1 MKRAIVL
8 ALLLSLLLALSAC
21 TGETAQSEASEQSA
35 LPDATEKAP
44 DPPYDGEIPEDVFG
58 IYDEE
63 SYTNDYFGVE
73 YKRDGNWAF
82 YTMQELASV
91 NGLAFGET
99 ETDALKRIGYV
110 YNMYA
115 RSEMDTLGFTIAIPA
130 VQYGKAMT
138 EAEYAQAT
146 KDASARDY
154 AGADYDV
161 VSGELGTASFGGE
174 EHACFD
180 LTVAANGMMF
190 YTKQIFIQR
199 GDYIGVVYV
208 SSQTE
213 EGRTYLLNSFS

>member
-1 MKRAIVL
+1 MKKAIVL

-174 EHACFD
+174 EHVCFD

>member
-1 MKRAIVL
+1 MKKTIIL

-21 TGETAQSEASEQSA
+21 AGETAQPDASEQPIT
-35 LPDATEKAP
+35 PDATQVAP
-44 DPPYDGEIPEDVFG
+44 ALAYDGELPENIFG
-58 IYDEE
+58 IFDEE
-63 SYTNDYFGVE
+63 SYTNDFFSVE
-73 YKRDGNWAF
+73 FRRDGNWSF
-82 YTMQELASV
+82 YSQQELASLNMGV
-91 NGLAFGET
+91 AET
-99 ETDALKRIGYV
+99 VLRSRGYI
-110 YNMYA
+110 YDMYA
-115 RSEMDTLGFTIAIPA
+115 RSDMDTLGFTIAIPA

-161 VSGELGTASFGGE
+161 VSGELGTVSFGGE
-174 EHACFD
+174 EHVCFD

-190 YTKQIFIQR
+190 YTRQIFIQR

>member
-1 MKRAIVL
+1 MKKAIAL
-8 ALLLSLLLALSAC
+8 TLLLSLLLALSAC
-21 TGETAQSEASEQSA
+21 AGETAQPDASERSEV
-35 LPDATEKAP
+35 PDATQNAP
-44 DPPYDGEIPEDVFG
+44 DAAYDGEIPEDIFG

-73 YKRDGNWAF
+73 YKRDGNWVF
-82 YTMQELASV
+82 YTLQELASLNV
-91 NGLAFGET
+91 GTEET
-99 ETDALKRIGYV
+99 ALRSRGYV
-110 YNMYA
+110 YDMYA
-115 RSEMDTLGFTIAIPA
+115 RSGMDTLGFTVAIPV
-130 VQYGKAMT
+130 VQYGKTMT
-138 EAEYAQAT
+138 ETEYAQAT

-161 VSGELGTASFGGE
+161 VSGELGTVSFGGE

-180 LTVAANGMMF
+180 LTVAANGMIF

-213 EGRTYLLNSFS
+213 EGRTRLLNSFS